1 MKIVILCGGLGTR
14 FWEETKIKPKPMLKI
29 GKLPILHHI
38 MNLYYNSGY
47 NDFII
52 ALGYKGNYIKKYFK
66 NTKHKFKL
74 KLVNTG
80 QNTMTGGRV
89 LRLKKYLDK
98 DNNFMLTYGDGL
110 ADINIKKLL
119 NYHNLHKKI
128 ATLTAVRPKVRFG
141 ELKLKNNQVLKFK
154 EKPRSS
160 SGWINGGFFIFN
172 KKIFKY
178 IKNDQTVLEKQPLEI
193 LSRKKQ
199 LFAFKHNDFWQCM
212 DSKKDLDLL
221 KNYYKSG
228 KMPWKKNYK
237 NF

>member
-1 MKIVILCGGLGTR
+1 
-14 FWEETKIKPKPMLKI
+14 
-29 GKLPILHHI
+29 
-38 MNLYYNSGY
+38 
-47 NDFII
+47 
-52 ALGYKGNYIKKYFK
+52 
-66 NTKHKFKL
+66 
-74 KLVNTG
+74 
-80 QNTMTGGRV
+80 MTGGRV

-228 KMPWKKNYK
+228 KIHLLGLLKM
-237 NF
+237 